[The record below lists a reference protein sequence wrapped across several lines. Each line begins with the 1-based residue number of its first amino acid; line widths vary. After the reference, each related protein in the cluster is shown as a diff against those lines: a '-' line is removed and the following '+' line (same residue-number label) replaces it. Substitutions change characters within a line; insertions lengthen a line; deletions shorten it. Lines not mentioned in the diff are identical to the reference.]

1 MTMRLACL
9 LAPGPQT
16 VEHARLAE
24 ALGYDR
30 VWLADSP
37 ALWQDIWARM
47 ALVAEHTHRIQL
59 GTAVLIPSLR
69 HVVTQAAAIATIA
82 DIAPGRLTVGLA
94 TGFTGRAA
102 LGQHKRL
109 PWAVVKRYVQQ
120 LRGLLHGEQVE
131 VDGALCQLIPSA
143 GFMPPRPI
151 TVPIFLA
158 ASGPRGY
165 QVAREVADGIIN
177 PGRPPGTDF
186 PECIQSAWGTVL
198 ADGEALTAPRVRAA
212 AGAAVALRYHLAYEY
227 GGRARRRSAQRSCL
241 AGAHRT
247 AAGSHPPS
255 GGTLWPLRRAERA
268 RRRLHRHDSGETA
281 LVHGDGRRATR
292 APCHHGSA
300 GGDRGDVRGDGRR
313 RAAGAAGVPDR
324 RWRCAEHTRGVGAG
338 AHAGVGRKLPSLPAE
353 VAAHRGRSALRPD
366 TNKKETICRNSG

>member
-1 MTMRLACL
+1 MPLRLACL

-16 VEHARLAE
+16 VAHALLAE
-24 ALGYDR
+24 SLGYDR

-82 DIAPGRLTVGLA
+82 DIAPDRLTVGLT

-120 LRGLLHGEQVE
+120 LRGLLQGEQVE
-131 VDGALCQLIPSA
+131 VDGALCQLIPSP

-151 TVPIFLA
+151 TVPIVLA

-177 PGRPPGTDF
+177 PVRPPGADF

-198 ADGEALTAPRVRAA
+198 ADGEDLTVPRVRAA
-212 AGAAVALRYHLAYEY
+212 AGAAIALRYHMAYAY
-227 GGRARRRSAQRSCL
+227 GGMRVDTLPNGRAWRERIERLPDATRHL
-241 AGAHRT
+241 AVHYGHCVELNEHDAACIDMT
-247 AAGSHPPS
+247 AAKQLSFT
-255 GGTLWPLRRAERA
+255 GTAEELRERLATMEAQGVTEVMFGIMGADVPREMRAFA
-268 RRRLHRHDSGETA
+268 QL
-281 LVHGDGRRATR
+281 
-292 APCHHGSA
+292 
-300 GGDRGDVRGDGRR
+300 
-313 RAAGAAGVPDR
+313 
-324 RWRCAEHTRGVGAG
+324 
-338 AHAGVGRKLPSLPAE
+338 VGR
-353 VAAHRGRSALRPD
+353 
-366 TNKKETICRNSG
+366 

>member
-1 MTMRLACL
+1 MSLRLACL
-9 LAPGPQT
+9 FAPGPQT
-16 VEHARLAE
+16 VEHALLAE
-24 ALGYDR
+24 SLGYDR

-47 ALVAEHTHRIQL
+47 ALVAEHTHRVQL

-109 PWAVVKRYVQQ
+109 PWAFVKRYVQQ

-131 VDGALCQLIPSA
+131 VDGALCQIIPSL

-186 PECIQSAWGTVL
+186 PECI
-198 ADGEALTAPRVRAA
+198 
-212 AGAAVALRYHLAYEY
+212 
-227 GGRARRRSAQRSCL
+227 
-241 AGAHRT
+241 
-247 AAGSHPPS
+247 
-255 GGTLWPLRRAERA
+255 
-268 RRRLHRHDSGETA
+268 
-281 LVHGDGRRATR
+281 
-292 APCHHGSA
+292 
-300 GGDRGDVRGDGRR
+300 
-313 RAAGAAGVPDR
+313 
-324 RWRCAEHTRGVGAG
+324 
-338 AHAGVGRKLPSLPAE
+338 
-353 VAAHRGRSALRPD
+353 
-366 TNKKETICRNSG
+366 

>member
-1 MTMRLACL
+1 MTLRLACL

-16 VEHARLAE
+16 VEHALLAE
-24 ALGYDR
+24 SLGYDR

-47 ALVAEHTHRIQL
+47 ALVAEHTHRVQL

-69 HVVTQAAAIATIA
+69 HVVTQAAAIATIS

-131 VDGALCQLIPSA
+131 VDGALCQLIPSRGSCPSGPSA
-143 GFMPPRPI
+143 CPFSWRLRPAR
-151 TVPIFLA
+151 VPG
-158 ASGPRGY
+158 GPRG
-165 QVAREVADGIIN
+165 
-177 PGRPPGTDF
+177 GRRHHQPWAPPGADF

-198 ADGEALTAPRVRAA
+198 ADGEASPRRGCARSRSSPRLTLP
-212 AGAAVALRYHLAYEY
+212 HAYAIR
-227 GGRARRRSAQRSCL
+227 GRARRRPNQWSGL

-247 AAGSHPPS
+247 AAGSYPPS
-255 GGTLWPLRRAERA
+255 GGALWPLR
-268 RRRLHRHDSGETA
+268 
-281 LVHGDGRRATR
+281 
-292 APCHHGSA
+292 
-300 GGDRGDVRGDGRR
+300 
-313 RAAGAAGVPDR
+313 
-324 RWRCAEHTRGVGAG
+324 
-338 AHAGVGRKLPSLPAE
+338 
-353 VAAHRGRSALRPD
+353 
-366 TNKKETICRNSG
+366 

>member
-1 MTMRLACL
+1 MPLRLACL

-16 VEHARLAE
+16 VEHALLAE

-47 ALVAEHTHRIQL
+47 ALVAAQTHRVQL

-109 PWAVVKRYVQQ
+109 PWAFVKRYVQQ

-131 VDGALCQLIPSA
+131 VDGALCQLIPSL

-151 TVPIFLA
+151 TVPISLA

-177 PGRPPGTDF
+177 PGRPRAPTF
-186 PECIQSAWGTVL
+186 RSAS
-198 ADGEALTAPRVRAA
+198 
-212 AGAAVALRYHLAYEY
+212 
-227 GGRARRRSAQRSCL
+227 RAR
-241 AGAHRT
+241 GAPSWPT
-247 AAGSHPPS
+247 AKPS
-255 GGTLWPLRRAERA
+255 LRRGCAQPPVRP
-268 RRRLHRHDSGETA
+268 SPC
-281 LVHGDGRRATR
+281 ATIW
-292 APCHHGSA
+292 P
-300 GGDRGDVRGDGRR
+300 
-313 RAAGAAGVPDR
+313 
-324 RWRCAEHTRGVGAG
+324 TNTG
-338 AHAGVGRKLPSLPAE
+338 AHASTLCLMAVPGVSASNACRKPRAIWGCTLATAS
-353 VAAHRGRSALRPD
+353 S
-366 TNKKETICRNSG
+366 

>member
-1 MTMRLACL
+1 MTLRLACL

-24 ALGYDR
+24 SLGYDR

-37 ALWQDIWARM
+37 ALWQDIWVRM

-102 LGQHKRL
+102 LGQHTRL
-109 PWAVVKRYVQQ
+109 PWAVVKRYVQL
-120 LRGLLHGEQVE
+120 LRGLLHGERVE
-131 VDGALCQLIPSA
+131 VDGALCQLIPST
-143 GFMPPRPI
+143 GFMPQRPI
-151 TVPIFLA
+151 SVPIFLA

-177 PGRPPGTDF
+177 PGGPAGTDF

-212 AGAAVALRYHLAYEY
+212 AGAAVALRYHMAYEY
-227 GGRARRRSAQRSCL
+227 GGARVDALPNGRAWRERIERLPEATRHLGVHFGHCVEL
-241 AGAHRT
+241 NEHDAACVDMT
-247 AAGSHPPS
+247 AAKQLSFT
-255 GGTLWPLRRAERA
+255 GT
-268 RRRLHRHDSGETA
+268 SGELRERLATMEA
-281 LVHGDGRRATR
+281 QGATEVMFGLMGADVPRELRAF
-292 APCHHGSA
+292 AQL
-300 GGDRGDVRGDGRR
+300 
-313 RAAGAAGVPDR
+313 
-324 RWRCAEHTRGVGAG
+324 
-338 AHAGVGRKLPSLPAE
+338 VGR
-353 VAAHRGRSALRPD
+353 
-366 TNKKETICRNSG
+366 